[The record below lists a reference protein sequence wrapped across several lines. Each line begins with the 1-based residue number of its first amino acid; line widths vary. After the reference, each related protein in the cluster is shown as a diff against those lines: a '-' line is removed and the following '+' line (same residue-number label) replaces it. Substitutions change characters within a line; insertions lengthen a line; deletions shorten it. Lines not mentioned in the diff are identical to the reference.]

1 VISTFLFDFN
11 GTLMR
16 SPAWIALE
24 VRDLP
29 RAAFAHLAAEGHVP
43 LLSEEQL
50 AQAESVFHNQRAAAE
65 GQYVETS
72 HLDDLAAMVREL
84 GLGAQVPPALVEETV
99 ATLHRRC
106 LPTVELMPHI
116 QDSLA
121 RLREMGLRL
130 GIISNAAYPPF
141 LSWTLAHFG
150 ILDYF
155 EEVVVSADVRTRK
168 PGLDIFKIAL
178 ERMGLEAG
186 KTAYVGDDFRKDVAA
201 SQQVGLRAVWF
212 NPDDKAPPPGIDAT
226 ADADVRGHD
235 EIPPLAA
242 QWLAEG

>member
-1 VISTFLFDFN
+1 MISTFLFDFN

-16 SPAWIALE
+16 SPTWIALE

-29 RAAFAHLAAEGHVP
+29 RAAFALLAEEGHVP
-43 LLSEEQL
+43 PLSEEQSAL
-50 AQAESVFHNQRAAAE
+50 AERVFRNQRAAAE
-65 GQYVETS
+65 GLYEETS
-72 HLDDLAAMVREL
+72 HLDDLAAMVHEL
-84 GLGAQVPPALVEETV
+84 GLEEQVPPALVEETV

-106 LPTVELMPHI
+106 IPTVELMPHTSE
-116 QDSLA
+116 SLA
-121 RLREMGLRL
+121 RLHEMGLRL

-141 LSWTLAHFG
+141 LSWTLEHFG

-178 ERMGLEAG
+178 ARMGLEAD

-201 SQQVGLRAVWF
+201 SKQVGLRAVWF
-212 NPDDKAPPPGIDAT
+212 NPDDKAPLPCIDT
-226 ADADVRGHD
+226 CADAVVRDHN

-242 QWLAEG
+242 CWLAEG